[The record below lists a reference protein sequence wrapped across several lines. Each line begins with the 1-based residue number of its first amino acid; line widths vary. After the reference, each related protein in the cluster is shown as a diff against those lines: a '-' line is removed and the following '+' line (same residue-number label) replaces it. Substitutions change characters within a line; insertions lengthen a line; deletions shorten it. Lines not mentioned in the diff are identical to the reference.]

1 MRVISTF
8 SETAACFISEKIFCL
23 RMYWNTILLHLNI
36 RVMIVLYG
44 GLHV

>member
-8 SETAACFISEKIFCL
+8 SEAAAGFISEKIPFL